1 MKAGSQCILCVDDNP
16 YFRHFVSRSLT
27 DYGCKVVDVAT
38 AGEALSLVRESPDNY
53 DLLIVADWLPDMSC
67 VELFQT
73 LRSIP
78 YSGRI
83 VITAPE
89 LSPNQRAKYESMGV
103 SSVLI
108 TPVGYSDI
116 LRILEP
122 PSTVSGG
129 EHRADQASDTT
140 SGRAPDSSVP

>member
-1 MKAGSQCILCVDDNP
+1 MKAGSQSILCADDNP
-16 YFRHFVSRSLT
+16 YFRHFVSRFLT
-27 DYGCKVVDVAT
+27 DYGCEVVDVAT
-38 AGEALSLVRESPDNY
+38 ASEALSLVRERPDDY
-53 DLLIVADWLPDMSC
+53 DLLIVADWLPDMGG

-78 YSGRI
+78 YAGRI

-89 LSPNQRAKYESMGV
+89 LSPDQRAKYESMGA

-122 PSTVSGG
+122 PNMVGSG
-129 EHRADQASDTT
+129 EHRAARRGDTT
-140 SGRAPDSSVP
+140 SGQAPDSSVP